1 MERLDGRRII
11 VTGGASGMGQMM
23 VEGFARLGAKVVS
36 FDWNAEAGEK
46 AAASVGAG
54 FIRVDVGDGPQVK
67 EAVGQAAQQMG
78 GIDVLAHAAA
88 IDSHCPAEKLSD
100 EAWEKVFRVNAAGTF
115 HINKA
120 VFPYMREN
128 ENGGTILNFTSA
140 SAYTGSGPNGG
151 QCCYAATKGA
161 VSSWTRAVAA
171 EWMKYN
177 IRVNAIAPCIW
188 TPMYDQTRAIL
199 PPEQVAAMDANL
211 ANICLGGRLGDP
223 ETDFLPVMAF
233 LASPGAK
240 FITGQTICIDGGV
253 LMVR

>member
-23 VEGFARLGAKVVS
+23 VEGFSKLGAKVVS
-36 FDWNAEAGEK
+36 LDWNAEAGEK
-46 AAASVGAG
+46 IAVSAGAD
-54 FIRVDVGDGPQVK
+54 FIQVDVGDGSQVK
-67 EAVGQAAQQMG
+67 NVVEQAAQKMG
-78 GIDVLAHAAA
+78 GIDVLAHAAG
-88 IDSHCPAEKLSD
+88 INFLCPAEEQPDD
-100 EAWEKVFRVNAAGTF
+100 EWDKVFRVNAAGTF
-115 HINKA
+115 HVNKA
-120 VFPYMREN
+120 VFPYMKEN

-140 SAYTGSGPNGG
+140 TAYAGAGLNGG

-161 VSSWTRAVAA
+161 VASWTRAVAA

-188 TPMYDQTRAIL
+188 TPMYNQERAML
-199 PPEQVAAMDANL
+199 PPEQIAAMDATL
-211 ANICLGGRLGDP
+211 ANIMLGGRLGDP

-233 LASPGAK
+233 LASPGSK
-240 FITGQTICIDGGV
+240 FITGQTISIDGGL